1 MDGGNKWAAY
11 TSKAMCKGGSCGT
24 AHSPVLPSF
33 PSAPSPAPPHRR
45 AECPRCSSN
54 CCRGPIMLRCP
65 ALAQPLPHPGLGRNR
80 ASACLWGRWEEQKAC
95 FRERKAVM
103 QPSLRPAGPIVFPL
117 GRSLDEAPP
126 QPRVVRPPC
135 LWWPGGSDQGPGGL
149 KAPRREERGQEGK
162 YHPRRSP
169 ECNRHGQLITI
180 CPCAQKAITP

>member
-45 AECPRCSSN
+45 AECPRCYSN
-54 CCRGPIMLRCP
+54 CCRGPTMLRCP
-65 ALAQPLPHPGLGRNR
+65 ALAQPSPHPGLGRTR
-80 ASACLWGRWEEQKAC
+80 ASACLWGRWEEQKTC

-135 LWWPGGSDQGPGGL
+135 LWWPGDSEQGPGGL
-149 KAPRREERGQEGK
+149 KAPRREERGQVTRGNITQDG
-162 YHPRRSP
+162 H
-169 ECNRHGQLITI
+169 LI
-180 CPCAQKAITP
+180 AIGMGS